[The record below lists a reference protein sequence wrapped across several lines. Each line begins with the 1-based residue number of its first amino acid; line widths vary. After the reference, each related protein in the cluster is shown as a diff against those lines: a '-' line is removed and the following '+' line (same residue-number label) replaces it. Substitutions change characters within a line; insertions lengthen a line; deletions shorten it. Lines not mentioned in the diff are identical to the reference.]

1 MHLSSHC
8 FRNNISF
15 NQLAVWWFMQEFD
28 QTTSG
33 NFSLRFSPIDFQ
45 LYIYNI
51 FLVAYYYTDRIR
63 LFSGDFE
70 FSLSILYM
78 DFSILSRILIA
89 FFLYFCLPFIQ
100 YLLVFQER
108 VSLYVVLAVGNFL
121 CRRDSLK
128 YRNPPS
134 SVSRVLAVR
143 SVP

>member
-8 FRNNISF
+8 FCNNISF

-89 FFLYFCLPFIQ
+89 FFLYFCLPFCTYYSFSICWFFKIGFLYMQ
-100 YLLVFQER
+100 YLLSGTF
-108 VSLYVVLAVGNFL
+108 SVGRIASNTEIL
-121 CRRDSLK
+121 LPLSPECWE
-128 YRNPPS
+128 
-134 SVSRVLAVR
+134 
-143 SVP
+143 